1 MKIEQESRIKK
12 TELIVKLSNSKIEEH
27 KFIEKPQIDITL
39 TEDEIKSLSQE
50 AEAKLPTLTLTS
62 DLAEEYQKL
71 FIGQEHNFFNDLK
84 ILEKDERMF
93 KSSEYLM
100 YSNVV
105 EDIMQFSK
113 NAFNNTLVKS
123 AQYFFYDHIV
133 FPEIFKPKPK
143 SVALNKSVD
152 LKSIITQFNCKS
164 EEEETVDLGLTKIR
178 IELSQNE
185 KLFRLRAISVAS
197 KVHSN
202 FVRHTTRKSISV
214 DSYLTFLNKHYW
226 LLITVWEGYHIEW
239 TEEHKAIFKA
249 KKTEFYLEVKRV
261 ETELGIQFDP
271 REKHGF
277 LTLMVIGKWAPKK
290 YPSAPSLNL
299 SKLT

>member
-1 MKIEQESRIKK
+1 MKFY
-12 TELIVKLSNSKIEEH
+12 NSKIEEH
-27 KFIEKPQIDITL
+27 KFIENPQIDITL
-39 TEDEIKSLSQE
+39 TEDEIKE
-50 AEAKLPTLTLTS
+50 VKAKLPTLTLTN
-62 DLAEEYQKL
+62 DFTEEYQNL
-71 FIGQEHNFFNDLK
+71 FRDQEQNFFNDLK
-84 ILEKDERMF
+84 ILEKDETLV
-93 KSSEYLM
+93 KSSDYLM
-100 YSNVV
+100 YSNVL
-105 EDIMQFSK
+105 EDIIQFSK
-113 NAFNNTLVKS
+113 DAFNDTLLKS
-123 AQYFFYDHIV
+123 AQYFFHDHV
-133 FPEIFKPKPK
+133 VYPEIFNRNRK

-152 LKSIITQFNCKS
+152 LKSIIAQFNYKS
-164 EEEETVDLGLTKIR
+164 EEEETVNLGLSLSKIR

-202 FVRHTTRKSISV
+202 FIRQTTRKSISV

-226 LLITVWEGYHIEW
+226 LLIRVWEGYHIEW

-249 KKTEFYLEVKRV
+249 KKTEFYQEVKRV

-290 YPSAPSLNL
+290 YSSTPSLNL
-299 SKLT
+299 SISKLT

>member
-1 MKIEQESRIKK
+1 MKFY
-12 TELIVKLSNSKIEEH
+12 NSKIEEH
-27 KFIEKPQIDITL
+27 KFIENPQIDITL
-39 TEDEIKSLSQE
+39 TEDEIKE
-50 AEAKLPTLTLTS
+50 AKAKLPTLTLTN
-62 DLAEEYQKL
+62 DFTEEYQNL
-71 FIGQEHNFFNDLK
+71 FRDQEQNFFNDLK
-84 ILEKDERMF
+84 ILEKDETLV

-100 YSNVV
+100 YSNVL
-105 EDIMQFSK
+105 EDIIQFSK
-113 NAFNNTLVKS
+113 DAFNDTLLKS
-123 AQYFFYDHIV
+123 AQYFFYDHV
-133 FPEIFKPKPK
+133 VYPEIFNRNRNRNRK

-152 LKSIITQFNCKS
+152 SKSIIAQFNYKS
-164 EEEETVDLGLTKIR
+164 EEEETVNLGLSLSKIR

-202 FVRHTTRKSISV
+202 FIRQTTRKSISV

-226 LLITVWEGYHIEW
+226 LLIRVWEGYHIEW
-239 TEEHKAIFKA
+239 MEEHKAIFKA
-249 KKTEFYLEVKRV
+249 KKTEFYQEVKRV

-290 YPSAPSLNL
+290 YSSTPSLNL
-299 SKLT
+299 SISKLT